1 MPDRKANEH
10 GGINHSTSMELG
22 PADAEFDLR
31 FIDAIPHH
39 QGAVE
44 MAKEAQQKSKR
55 LKFRSWRLTSSRH
68 KTKKLTR

>member
-1 MPDRKANEH
+1 MEH

-31 FIDAIPHH
+31 FIDAMTPHH

-44 MAKEAQQKSKR
+44 MAKKR
-55 LKFRSWRLTSSRH
+55 SRNQNALKFRSWRLTSSRH
-68 KTKKLTR
+68 KKLTR